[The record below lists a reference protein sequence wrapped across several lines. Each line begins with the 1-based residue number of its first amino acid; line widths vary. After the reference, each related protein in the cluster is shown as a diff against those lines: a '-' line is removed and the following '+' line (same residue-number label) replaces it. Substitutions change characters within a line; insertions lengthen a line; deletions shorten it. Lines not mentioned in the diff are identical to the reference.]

1 MLLFNF
7 SFMFVELIYGLL
19 SNSLSLISDSAHMLF
34 DSSALAIGLYAAF
47 MSKLK
52 PSPTYS
58 FGFER
63 FSTLSGFMNGLF
75 LVFVAF
81 DIFTES
87 IERMYSP
94 QEVLSEKM
102 MIVSIIG
109 LIINLVG
116 LCFFHEHA
124 HVHEEGSSC
133 PHSHAKH
140 DNHSHEL

>member
-1 MLLFNF
+1 
-7 SFMFVELIYGLL
+7 MFVELIYGLL

-34 DSSALAIGLYAAF
+34 DSSALAIGLYASF
-47 MSKLK
+47 MSKMK

-58 FGFER
+58 YGFER

-87 IERMYSP
+87 IERIYSP
-94 QEVLSEKM
+94 EEVLSEKM
-102 MIVSIIG
+102 MVVSVIG

-124 HVHEEGSSC
+124 HAHGEESTCS
-133 PHSHAKH
+133 HSHS
-140 DNHSHEL
+140 HSKKDDTQMK